1 MPELN
6 TNTLALLVLILVILL
21 FDFFRNRKSNSKE
34 LIDTTKQSNKK
45 KLFIRIFLVVALGV
59 ITFFLLNRED
69 SKSLGSFEFDS
80 PIEDVNKV
88 LSDLGEEV
96 GDQTYYETVNPLFEK
111 YYNCLECVEAISNKN
126 PIGTMNN
133 DYCRYKIRHFTR
145 AIELGTSDL
154 GIYVQD
160 MRFKNFVGD
169 NYGAK
174 ERSKQIQ
181 MIIESLDEGDLKKDY
196 QSIGNYY
203 LYQYNIYNQEYS
215 VKNSFHLIAIQYYEM
230 ALDSVSQ
237 INPID
242 IKKLASGIANKMRFY
257 SGSFANLSSG
267 KYYWW
272 YKFPQEDKK
281 ELCQFMSRLGSLG
294 AEEIYEVMQDL
305 CSN

>member
-1 MPELN
+1 MPEFD
-6 TNTLALLVLILVILL
+6 TNTLVLLVLILVIIL
-21 FDFFRNRKSNSKE
+21 FDFFRSRKSDSKE
-34 LIDTTKQSNKK
+34 LMDIPGQPNKK
-45 KLFIRIFLVVALGV
+45 RLFIRVFLVVALGV

-69 SKSLGSFEFDS
+69 SKSLGSFEFDT

-96 GDQTYYETVNPLFEK
+96 GEQTYYDTVNPLFEK

-126 PIGTMNN
+126 PGGKMNN
-133 DYCRYKIRHFTR
+133 EYCRYKIRHFTR

-154 GIYVQD
+154 SIYVQD

-181 MIIESLDEGDLKKDY
+181 MIIESLDEGDLKQDY
-196 QSIGNYY
+196 HSIGNYY

-215 VKNSFHLIAIQYYEM
+215 VKNSIHLIAIQYYEM

-242 IKKLASGIANKMRFY
+242 IKKLANGIANKMRFY
-257 SGSFANLSSG
+257 SGSFANLSRG